1 MARVTCRFVSGE
13 TTRHTEGREGIWL
26 ELGAAGACVRHTG
39 GLHALD
45 GGLHLHL
52 LLPPPLPRY
61 TRKVRTKTMAKHERE
76 QLRPANEGCFGVSGG
91 STCRLGT
98 GMKHVGRKIPCSNY
112 GERRLGLRGEV
123 WTARDRGQSK
133 GGVGVWQH
141 QGCDGAV
148 RRARRGA
155 PWSGTPHSPPA
166 YLPVGRR

>member
-1 MARVTCRFVSGE
+1 MHMQRVGKGSGWNWGLLGHVSGILVGCM
-13 TTRHTEGREGIWL
+13 HWMGVCNSI
-26 ELGAAGACVRHTG
+26 CCC
-39 GLHALD
+39 
-45 GGLHLHL
+45 
-52 LLPPPLPRY
+52 PPLPRY
-61 TRKVRTKTMAKHERE
+61 TRKVRTKKMAKHERE

-98 GMKHVGRKIPCSNY
+98 GMKHVGREIPCSNY

-123 WTARDRGQSK
+123 WTARERGQSK

>member
-26 ELGAAGACVRHTG
+26 ELGAAGACVGILVGCMHWMGVCTSICCC
-39 GLHALD
+39 
-45 GGLHLHL
+45 
-52 LLPPPLPRY
+52 PPLPRY
-61 TRKVRTKTMAKHERE
+61 TRKVRTKKMAKHERE

-98 GMKHVGRKIPCSNY
+98 GMKHVGREIPCSNY

-166 YLPVGRR
+166 YLPLGRQ